1 MSSSTRLLTP
11 GPLALAPE
19 IKACMQTDLG
29 SRDGVFRQI
38 TQDIRRMIQDL
49 AGAGPDYTVIPVQ
62 GSGTF
67 AIEAALTSFLKPS
80 DKVLVCV
87 NGVYGE
93 LVVKIL
99 GRHGL
104 GYAVVRR
111 PVGEPIPGRR
121 GRDPASR
128 RPDDHP
134 PLLCPSRDHL
144 GHPEPV
150 PAAFSSSPADTG

>member
-1 MSSSTRLLTP
+1 MSNVTRLLTP

-19 IKACMQTDLG
+19 IKAFMQTDLG

-38 TQDIRRMIQDL
+38 TQDIRRMIQTV

-67 AIEAALTSFLKPS
+67 AIEAALTTFLKPD

-93 LVVKIL
+93 LVLKIL
-99 GRHGL
+99 ARHGL
-104 GYAVVRR
+104 ATPSCAARSASRYPSTRS
-111 PVGEPIPGRR
+111 RR
-121 GRDPASR
+121 GFAPTLRSPTSTSCISR
-128 RPDDHP
+128 RP
-134 PLLCPSRDHL
+134 R
-144 GHPEPV
+144 G
-150 PAAFSSSPADTG
+150 SSTRCSS